1 MTSAIEQIVGTY
13 VRLKNR
19 QKLEEMMLH
28 RRRLAL
34 HLQGLSGADVSKP
47 IQQISDDIAV
57 IEAGLAKVANEPYFA
72 TVPRN
77 SWI

>member
-19 QKLEEMMLH
+19 QKLEEMIVH

-34 HLQGLSGADVSKP
+34 HLQSLSGADVSRP
-47 IQQISDDIAV
+47 IQQVNDNIAAM
-57 IEAGLAKVANEPYFA
+57 EAGLGKVADEPYVA

-77 SWI
+77 NWL

>member
-19 QKLEEMMLH
+19 RKLEEMIVH

-34 HLQGLSGADVSKP
+34 HLQSLSGADVGKP
-47 IQQISDDIAV
+47 IQQVNDDIAA
-57 IEAGLAKVANEPYFA
+57 IEVGFA
-72 TVPRN
+72 PLLLEQ
-77 SWI
+77 

>member
-1 MTSAIEQIVGTY
+1 MTDAIEQIVGTF

-28 RRRLAL
+28 RQRLAL
-34 HLQGLSGADVSKP
+34 HLQSLSGADVSKP
-47 IQQISDDIAV
+47 IQQVNDDIAA
-57 IEAGLAKVANEPYFA
+57 IEAGLRKVADEPYVA

-77 SWI
+77 SWL